1 MQSRKIVLSGPL
13 PMTRER
19 AAKLVSAAN
28 TYPCGVFL
36 ERDNFTVNGKSML
49 GLLSISRLSCR
60 DLMLVT
66 DGPRKRRR
74 WRRCRSCLRRMR
86 PRARGTPDACPAFC
100 RFPVRRMID
109 NM

>member
-66 DGPRKRRR
+66 DGPREEEALEAL
-74 WRRCRSCLRRMR
+74 SQLL
-86 PRARGTPDACPAFC
+86 AEDAPEGPGHA
-100 RFPVRRMID
+100 
-109 NM
+109 